1 MKLFVLVASMA
12 VPVLAYGQSTMSCPM
27 HEQHQ
32 TASDQ
37 HAAGVDARGDHAMG
51 FSHEKSAHHFHLL
64 PDGGTIEVVADD
76 AKDAAT
82 RDEIRMHLSHI
93 AKMFIDGDFQVPM
106 FIHDTTPPGV
116 PMMMSKRSAITYAF
130 EPTTNGGQVRIA
142 SADPEAVKAIHE
154 FLAFQIDDHR
164 TGDSKVIAP
173 PAHE

>member
-1 MKLFVLVASMA
+1 
-12 VPVLAYGQSTMSCPM
+12 M

-32 TASDQ
+32 KASDQ
-37 HAAGVDARGDHAMG
+37 HAASVDARGDHAMG

-76 AKDAAT
+76 TKDAET

-93 AKMFIDGDFQVPM
+93 AGMFTDGDFQIPM
-106 FIHDTTPPGV
+106 FIHDTVPPGV
-116 PMMMSKRSAITYAF
+116 PVMRAKRSAITYSF

-142 SADPEAVKAIHE
+142 SADPDAVQAIHE

-164 TGDSKVIAP
+164 TGEAKVIAP
-173 PAHE
+173 AAHE

>member
-1 MKLFVLVASMA
+1 MRILVLVASMA
-12 VPVLAYGQSTMSCPM
+12 IPALAFGQSATPCPM

-32 TASDQ
+32 QASDQ

-51 FSHEKSAHHFHLL
+51 FSHENSAHHFHLL
-64 PDGGTIEVVADD
+64 ADGGTIEVLAND
-76 AKDAAT
+76 ANDTAT

-93 AKMFIDGDFQVPM
+93 AKIFTDGDFQVPM
-106 FIHDTTPPGV
+106 FIHDTVPPGV
-116 PMMMSKRSAITYAF
+116 PVMKSKRSAITYAF

-142 SADPEAVKAIHE
+142 STDPDAVNAIHE

-164 TGDSKVIAP
+164 TGDSKVVAS